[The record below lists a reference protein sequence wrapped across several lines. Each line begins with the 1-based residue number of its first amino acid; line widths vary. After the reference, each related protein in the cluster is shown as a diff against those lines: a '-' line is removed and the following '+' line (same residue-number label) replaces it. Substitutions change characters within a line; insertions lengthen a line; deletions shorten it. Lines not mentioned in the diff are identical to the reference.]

1 MLLILQL
8 YLSLVRYIYQITRYQ
23 TARRNEMDIT
33 IEQVEQLTSRTGV
46 SYEDAR
52 TALEAAGGDL
62 LEALIALERE
72 GKTTHQSAAY
82 STNGA
87 VPQPYG
93 GSGGSGN
100 SGNSTGAGADSDPFG
115 SGEGSGGRSGEG
127 GDYNN
132 DYKQNTSGFSDV
144 MGKIWRGF
152 LKLIHHG
159 NINHFEVFHH
169 GQNVI
174 SIPSTVLVLL
184 LILGFWFV
192 LPAIIIGLFFG
203 CRYRF
208 RGPDLGRDGINKAMD
223 SAGDTAENLKQ
234 SVKDA
239 AEESKQRKENGRPNS
254 DS

>member
-1 MLLILQL
+1 
-8 YLSLVRYIYQITRYQ
+8 
-23 TARRNEMDIT
+23 MDIT

-46 SYEDAR
+46 SYEDAK
-52 TALEAAGGDL
+52 TALETADGDL

-72 GKTTHQSAAY
+72 GKTGHQSASY

-93 GSGGSGN
+93 DNSSGGSSSGGRTRADTSRNGGGRNRSKNKYDNENGSPGAGAYSGPDGSGGNGN
-100 SGNSTGAGADSDPFG
+100 HGSDYNDNY
-115 SGEGSGGRSGEG
+115 G
-127 GDYNN
+127 GDYNY
-132 DYKQNTSGFSDV
+132 DYRQNTSGFGDV
-144 MGKIWRGF
+144 LNKIWRGF
-152 LKLIHHG
+152 LRLVHHG

-174 SIPSTVLVLL
+174 SVPTTVLVLL
-184 LILGFWFV
+184 LIFGFWFV

-208 RGPDLGRDGINKAMD
+208 RGPDLGRDGINRAMD
-223 SAGDTAENLKQ
+223 SAGETAENLKQ

-239 AEESKQRKENGRPNS
+239 AHESKKSKSQ
-254 DS
+254 